1 MQNARKEIFWEKCNF
16 AKKELEEAHARYS
29 SEGAK
34 FDISSYLA
42 IFQAEKGSI
51 VGILSK
57 NWFFDLE
64 NCQNEPFRGPKFD
77 PKF

>member
-1 MQNARKEIFWEKCNF
+1 MPPLQNARKEIFWEKCNF

-42 IFQAEKGSI
+42 IFQAEKGSK

-57 NWFFDLE
+57 KLVF
-64 NCQNEPFRGPKFD
+64 
-77 PKF
+77 